1 MIPTSERRPGTIAIV
16 VVLSLLLALSLLVCF
31 ALCICIILNFI
42 ENEKGKYRRAPDSP
56 AGGGI
61 SYQSQESVSQIYVHL
76 NFFKNKKRKYRR
88 APVSPAGGGISYQVR
103 NRWVKSMF
111 T

>member
-16 VVLSLLLALSLLVCF
+16 VVLSLLLVLSLLVCF

-61 SYQSQESVSQIYVHL
+61 SYQSQESVSQICVCIHL
-76 NFFKNKKRKYRR
+76 EQLRF
-88 APVSPAGGGISYQVR
+88 S
-103 NRWVKSMF
+103 
-111 T
+111 